1 MVEETNNKKVLYVIV
16 NIGFAEE
23 VAEIMRKEGA
33 RGATIM
39 NARGVGAVPQS
50 ILGITI
56 DMEKEIIMSVVDED
70 VSVRI
75 IHAIRENGGLDSPSH
90 SICFT
95 MPVERF
101 VMTNKPLAPKTQPE

>member
-1 MVEETNNKKVLYVIV
+1 MVDETYNKKALYVIV

-33 RGATIM
+33 GGATIM

-50 ILGITI
+50 IFGITI
-56 DMEKEIIMSVVDED
+56 DTEKEIILSVVDED

-75 IHAIRENGGLDSPSH
+75 IHAIRENAGLGSSSH

-101 VMTNKPLAPKTQPE
+101 VMTSTPMKPKKQPE

>member
-1 MVEETNNKKVLYVIV
+1 MEEVHNKKALYVIV

-23 VAEIMRKEGA
+23 IAEIMRKEGA
-33 RGATIM
+33 GGATII
-39 NARGVGAVPQS
+39 NARGVGPVQQS

-56 DMEKEIIMSVVDED
+56 DTEKEIILSVVDEE

-75 IHAIRENGGLDSPSH
+75 IRAIRENAGFDTPSH

-95 MPVERF
+95 MPVDRF
-101 VMTNKPLAPKTQPE
+101 VMTGEPIKPKK

>member
-1 MVEETNNKKVLYVIV
+1 MEEIHNKKALYVIV

-33 RGATIM
+33 GGATIM

-56 DMEKEIIMSVVDED
+56 DTEKEIILSVVDED
-70 VSVRI
+70 VSVRMI
-75 IHAIRENGGLDSPSH
+75 RAIRENAGLDSPSH

-101 VMTNKPLAPKTQPE
+101 VMTSKPVKPRKQS